1 MKRKTVDKLIIYGC
15 LTIFLLLTLIIGGYL
30 EIWLKLKPD
39 MSKINKSALEVHFV
53 DVGEGDATLIRFS
66 SGKTMLIDS
75 GDNVKVKEL
84 TTYIDKVFFNSH
96 KKVFDYVVLT
106 HSDCDHSG
114 NMDTILDK
122 YKVNNFIRPNILI
135 DGLENYLAD
144 GRAKYDNNNDYVATI
159 TKLYSL
165 EKDNKIKV
173 SFAKPDTYIDMGN
186 NAKVHI
192 LSPLKPYYTTTNDYS
207 IVMIVEDNNEKF
219 MLTSDASTDVE
230 NDIINSYDE
239 DVLDVDVLKLGHHG
253 SDTSTSLDWL
263 DITQPDY
270 AVISAGEDN
279 SYQHPSSAVLDNIE
293 LYNEEHTD
301 KIKIAQTSIMGNI
314 VYYSN
319 SAHQLGMFSI
329 DNIGDYLFLSWWV
342 VVIVL
347 IVVIGVAMFIND
359 FINLFN
365 RNKAT
370 NVRSFK

>member
-75 GDNVKVKEL
+75 GDNVKVKQL

-106 HSDCDHSG
+106 HSDSDHSG

-173 SFAKPDTYIDMGN
+173 SFAEPDTYIDMGN

-263 DITQPDY
+263 DTTQPDY
-270 AVISAGEDN
+270 AVISVGEDN

-301 KIKIAQTSIMGNI
+301 KIKIAQTSILGNI

-319 SAHQLGMFSI
+319 SANQLCMFSI
-329 DNIGDYLFLSWWV
+329 DNIGEYLFLSWWV

-347 IVVIGVAMFIND
+347 IVVIGVSMFIND

>member
-53 DVGEGDATLIRFS
+53 DVGEGDATLISFS

-75 GDNVKVKEL
+75 GDNVKVKQL

-173 SFAKPDTYIDMGN
+173 SFAEPDTYIDMGN

-263 DITQPDY
+263 DITQPYY
-270 AVISAGEDN
+270 AVISVGEDN

-301 KIKIAQTSIMGNI
+301 TIKIAQTSILGNI

-319 SAHQLGMFSI
+319 SANQLGMFSI

>member
-75 GDNVKVKEL
+75 GDNVKVKQL

-106 HSDCDHSG
+106 HSDSDHSG

-144 GRAKYDNNNDYVATI
+144 GRVKYDNNNDYVSTI
-159 TKLYSL
+159 TRLYSL

-173 SFAKPDTYIDMGN
+173 GFAEPDTYIDMGN

-207 IVMIVEDNNEKF
+207 IVMFVEDNNEKF
-219 MLTSDASTDVE
+219 MLTGDASTDVE

-239 DVLDVDVLKLGHHG
+239 YVLDVDVLKLGHHG

-263 DITQPDY
+263 DTTQPDY
-270 AVISAGEDN
+270 AVISVGEDN

-293 LYNEEHTD
+293 IYNEEHTD
-301 KIKIAQTSIMGNI
+301 KIKIAQTSILGNI

-319 SAHQLGMFSI
+319 SANQLCMFSI

-347 IVVIGVAMFIND
+347 IVVIGVSMFIND

>member
-75 GDNVKVKEL
+75 GDNVKVKQL

-106 HSDCDHSG
+106 HSDSDHSG

-173 SFAKPDTYIDMGN
+173 SFAEPDTYIDMGN

-263 DITQPDY
+263 DTTQPDY

-301 KIKIAQTSIMGNI
+301 KIKIAQTSILGNI

-319 SAHQLGMFSI
+319 SANQLGMFSI

-347 IVVIGVAMFIND
+347 IVVIGVSMFIND

>member
-75 GDNVKVKEL
+75 GDNVKVKQL

-106 HSDCDHSG
+106 HSDSDHSG

-144 GRAKYDNNNDYVATI
+144 GRVKYDNNNDYVSTI
-159 TKLYSL
+159 TRLYSL

-263 DITQPDY
+263 DTTQPDY

-301 KIKIAQTSIMGNI
+301 KIKIAQTSILGNI

-319 SAHQLGMFSI
+319 SANQLGMFSI

>member
-15 LTIFLLLTLIIGGYL
+15 IIIFLLLTLIIGGYL

-53 DVGEGDATLIRFS
+53 DVGEGDATLIRFT

-75 GDNVKVKEL
+75 GDNVKVKQL

-165 EKDNKIKV
+165 EKNNKIKV
-173 SFAKPDTYIDMGN
+173 SFAEPDTYIDMGN
-186 NAKVHI
+186 NANVHI
-192 LSPLKPYYTTTNDYS
+192 LSPLKPHYTTTNDYS

-270 AVISAGEDN
+270 AVISVGEDN

-301 KIKIAQTSIMGNI
+301 TIKIAQTSILGNI

-319 SAHQLGMFSI
+319 SANQLGMFSI

>member
-39 MSKINKSALEVHFV
+39 MSKINKSAFEVHFV

-75 GDNVKVKEL
+75 GDNVKVKQL

-106 HSDCDHSG
+106 HSDSDHSG

-144 GRAKYDNNNDYVATI
+144 GRAKYDNNNDYVSTI
-159 TKLYSL
+159 TRLYSL
-165 EKDNKIKV
+165 EKENKIKV
-173 SFAKPDTYIDMGN
+173 SFAEPDTYIDMGN

-219 MLTSDASTDVE
+219 MLTGDASTDVE

-239 DVLDVDVLKLGHHG
+239 DVLDVDVLKLSHHG

-270 AVISAGEDN
+270 AVISVGEDN

-293 LYNEEHTD
+293 IYNEEHNY
-301 KIKIAQTSIMGNI
+301 KIKITQTSILGNI
-314 VYYSN
+314 VFYSN
-319 SAHQLGMFSI
+319 NANQLDMFSI
-329 DNIGDYLFLSWWV
+329 DKIGDYLFLPWWV

-347 IVVIGVAMFIND
+347 IVVIGISMFIND

>member
-1 MKRKTVDKLIIYGC
+1 M
-15 LTIFLLLTLIIGGYL
+15 

-75 GDNVKVKEL
+75 GDNVKVKQL

-106 HSDCDHSG
+106 HSDSDHSG

-144 GRAKYDNNNDYVATI
+144 GRAKYDNNNDYVSTI
-159 TKLYSL
+159 TRLYSL
-165 EKDNKIKV
+165 EKENKIKV
-173 SFAKPDTYIDMGN
+173 SFAEPDTYIDMGN

-219 MLTSDASTDVE
+219 MLTGDASTDVE

-263 DITQPDY
+263 DTTQPDY
-270 AVISAGEDN
+270 AVISVGEDN

-293 LYNEEHTD
+293 IYNEEHTD
-301 KIKIAQTSIMGNI
+301 KIKIAQTSILGNI

-319 SAHQLGMFSI
+319 SANQLDMFNI
-329 DNIGDYLFLSWWV
+329 DKIGDYLFLSWWV

-347 IVVIGVAMFIND
+347 IVVIGVSMFIND

>member
-75 GDNVKVKEL
+75 GDNVKVKQL

-106 HSDCDHSG
+106 HSDSDHSG

-144 GRAKYDNNNDYVATI
+144 GRVKYDNNNDYVATI

-173 SFAKPDTYIDMGN
+173 SFAEPDTYIDMGN

-270 AVISAGEDN
+270 AVISVGEDN

-301 KIKIAQTSIMGNI
+301 TIKIAQTSILGNI

-319 SAHQLGMFSI
+319 SANQLGMFSI
-329 DNIGDYLFLSWWV
+329 DNIGEYLFLSWWV

-347 IVVIGVAMFIND
+347 IVVIGVSMFIND

>member
-75 GDNVKVKEL
+75 GDNVKVKQL

-192 LSPLKPYYTTTNDYS
+192 LSPLKPYYTTANDYS

-270 AVISAGEDN
+270 AVISVGEDN

-301 KIKIAQTSIMGNI
+301 TIKIAQTSILGNI

-319 SAHQLGMFSI
+319 SANQLGMFSI

-347 IVVIGVAMFIND
+347 IVVIGVSMFIND

>member
-75 GDNVKVKEL
+75 GDNVKVKQL

-106 HSDCDHSG
+106 HSDSDHSG

-144 GRAKYDNNNDYVATI
+144 GRAKYDNNNDYVSTI
-159 TKLYSL
+159 TRLYSL

-173 SFAKPDTYIDMGN
+173 GFAEPDTYIDMGN

-263 DITQPDY
+263 DTTQPDY
-270 AVISAGEDN
+270 TVISAGEDN

-293 LYNEEHTD
+293 IYNEEHTD
-301 KIKIAQTSIMGNI
+301 KIKIAQTSILGNI

-319 SAHQLGMFSI
+319 SANQLGMFSI

-365 RNKAT
+365 HNKAT

>member
-75 GDNVKVKEL
+75 GDNVKVKQL

-106 HSDCDHSG
+106 HSDSDHSG

-144 GRAKYDNNNDYVATI
+144 GRAKYDNNNEYVSTI

-173 SFAKPDTYIDMGN
+173 SFAEPDTYIDMGN

-192 LSPLKPYYTTTNDYS
+192 LSPLKAYYTTTNDYS

-239 DVLDVDVLKLGHHG
+239 YVLDVDVLKLGHHG

-263 DITQPDY
+263 DTTQPDY
-270 AVISAGEDN
+270 AVISVGEDN

-293 LYNEEHTD
+293 IYNEEHTD
-301 KIKIAQTSIMGNI
+301 KIKIAQTSILGNI

-319 SAHQLGMFSI
+319 SANQLDMFNI
-329 DNIGDYLFLSWWV
+329 DKIGDYLFLSWWV

-347 IVVIGVAMFIND
+347 IVVIGVSMFIND

>member
-15 LTIFLLLTLIIGGYL
+15 LTIFLLLTLIISGYL

-75 GDNVKVKEL
+75 GDNVKVKQL

-173 SFAKPDTYIDMGN
+173 SFAEPDTYIDMGN

-263 DITQPDY
+263 DTTQPDY

-301 KIKIAQTSIMGNI
+301 TIKIAQTSILGNI

-319 SAHQLGMFSI
+319 SANQLGMFSI

>member
-84 TTYIDKVFFNSH
+84 ITYIDKVFFSGH

-106 HSDCDHSG
+106 HSDSDHSG

-144 GRAKYDNNNDYVATI
+144 GRAKYDNNNDYVSTI
-159 TKLYSL
+159 TRLYSL
-165 EKDNKIKV
+165 EKENKIKV
-173 SFAKPDTYIDMGN
+173 SFAEPDTYIDMGN

-219 MLTSDASTDVE
+219 MLTGDASTDVE

-263 DITQPDY
+263 DTTQPDY
-270 AVISAGEDN
+270 AVISVGEDN

-293 LYNEEHTD
+293 IYNEEHTD
-301 KIKIAQTSIMGNI
+301 KIKIAQTSILGNI

-319 SAHQLGMFSI
+319 SANQLGMFNI
-329 DNIGDYLFLSWWV
+329 DKIGDYLFLSWWV
-342 VVIVL
+342 VVLVL
-347 IVVIGVAMFIND
+347 IVVIGVSMFIND

>member
-75 GDNVKVKEL
+75 GDNVKVKQL

-270 AVISAGEDN
+270 AVISVGEDN

-301 KIKIAQTSIMGNI
+301 TIKIAQTSILGNI

-319 SAHQLGMFSI
+319 SANQLGMFSI

>member
-15 LTIFLLLTLIIGGYL
+15 ITIFLLLTLIIGGYL

-75 GDNVKVKEL
+75 GDNVIVKEL

-122 YKVNNFIRPNILI
+122 YKVNNFIRPNILV

-144 GRAKYDNNNDYVATI
+144 GRAKYDNNNDYVSTI
-159 TKLYSL
+159 TRLYSL

-173 SFAKPDTYIDMGN
+173 GFAEPDTYIDMGN

-219 MLTSDASTDVE
+219 MLTGDASTDVE

-263 DITQPDY
+263 DTTQPDY
-270 AVISAGEDN
+270 AVISVGEDN

-293 LYNEEHTD
+293 LYNEEHID
-301 KIKIAQTSIMGNI
+301 KIKITQTSILGNI

-319 SAHQLGMFSI
+319 SANQLCMFSI
-329 DNIGDYLFLSWWV
+329 DNIGEYLFLSWWV

-347 IVVIGVAMFIND
+347 IVVIGVSMFIND

>member
-75 GDNVKVKEL
+75 GDNVKVKQL

-106 HSDCDHSG
+106 HSDSDHSG

-144 GRAKYDNNNDYVATI
+144 GRVKYDNNNDYVSTI
-159 TKLYSL
+159 TRLYSL

-173 SFAKPDTYIDMGN
+173 SFAEPDTYIDMGN

-263 DITQPDY
+263 DTTQPDY

-301 KIKIAQTSIMGNI
+301 KIKIAQTSILGNI

-319 SAHQLGMFSI
+319 SANQLGMFSI

>member
-39 MSKINKSALEVHFV
+39 MSKINQSALEVHFV

-75 GDNVKVKEL
+75 GDNVKVKQL

-144 GRAKYDNNNDYVATI
+144 GRAKYDNNNDYVSTI

-173 SFAKPDTYIDMGN
+173 SFTEPDTYIDMGN

-301 KIKIAQTSIMGNI
+301 KIKIAQTSILGNI

-319 SAHQLGMFSI
+319 SANQLGMFSI
-329 DNIGDYLFLSWWV
+329 DNIGEYLFLSWWV

-347 IVVIGVAMFIND
+347 IVVIGVSMFIND

>member
-75 GDNVKVKEL
+75 GDNVKVKQL

-106 HSDCDHSG
+106 HSDSDHSG

-144 GRAKYDNNNDYVATI
+144 GRAKYDNNNDYVSTI
-159 TKLYSL
+159 TRLYSL

-263 DITQPDY
+263 DTTQPDY
-270 AVISAGEDN
+270 AVISVGEDN

-301 KIKIAQTSIMGNI
+301 KIKIAQTSILGNI

-319 SAHQLGMFSI
+319 SANQLGMFSI

>member
-75 GDNVKVKEL
+75 GDNVKVKQL

-106 HSDCDHSG
+106 HSDSDHSG

-173 SFAKPDTYIDMGN
+173 SFAEPDTYIDMGN

-219 MLTSDASTDVE
+219 MLTGDASTDVE

-239 DVLDVDVLKLGHHG
+239 YVLDVDVLKLGHHG

-270 AVISAGEDN
+270 AVISVGEDN

-293 LYNEEHTD
+293 IYNEEHTD
-301 KIKIAQTSIMGNI
+301 KIKIAQTSILGNI

-319 SAHQLGMFSI
+319 SANQLGMFSI

-359 FINLFN
+359 FINLFSH
-365 RNKAT
+365 NKAT